1 MSEWLK
7 EFVLKTN
14 KFCLFREFKS
24 LYFLMNFSIL
34 KIIWM
39 YTNFFKSTLVF
50 LTFFK
55 NINLENFFLHNFY
68 AEIYFIEYNWYFE
81 FLPEIFLIFFILY
94 NLITIFNDVNKTFF
108 QYYRWLFLY
117 VLIFFIIFWKF
128 FNFSGSQT
136 EILLGFSWINCF
148 YTIFSKL
155 VIITLTILV
164 FWISKNKLKNSLN
177 LVCIVEFP
185 LILSFSVLFMF
196 LLSSSYD
203 FFGIYLSIEGLS
215 LTLYVLAGIL
225 YKNILSIESTIKYF
239 SLGAI
244 SSGFLLLGISIIFGI
259 IGSLDFL
266 EIQIFLGSYQLIS
279 HFFEIKIGFLF
290 ILIGFL
296 FKISAFPFHIWI
308 VDVYEGIFSPIT
320 AFFAIVVKVCLILF
334 FIRLTFNLMFNIIFF
349 FQPLI
354 IFSAIGSMLSGS
366 IGALKQVRIKRFI
379 AYTSINQVGFIMLG
393 ISSCNFLGLIASIL
407 YIILYSIMSIIFFT
421 ILLNTQHV
429 LKKKS
434 MVYLSDLYHFSLYN
448 NENSKFLIITIL
460 SMGGIPPLAGFFGK
474 LFLYFSIIESRL
486 DILLF
491 VTLIISIISSYY
503 YLNFVRYILFEKYVN
518 HKLFHFIQ
526 QGKFNSIL
534 KFFSAFLVLFGLILS
549 NFFSILT
556 SLSLSCAWPLIWY

>member
-1 MSEWLK
+1 MSERLK

-14 KFCLFREFKS
+14 KFFLFREFKS
-24 LYFLMNFSIL
+24 LYFLMNFLIL

-39 YTNFFKSTLVF
+39 YTNFFKSTLFF

-81 FLPEIFLIFFILY
+81 FLPEIFLVLFILY

-117 VLIFFIIFWKF
+117 VLIFLIIFWKF

-185 LILSFSVLFMF
+185 LILSFSLLFMF

-421 ILLNTQHV
+421 ILLNTEHV

-448 NENSKFLIITIL
+448 NENSKFLIVTIL

-503 YLNFVRYILFEKYVN
+503 YLNFVRYILFEKYIN

-526 QGKFNSIL
+526 QGKFNLIL
-534 KFFSAFLVLFGLILS
+534 KFFSAFLILFGLILS
-549 NFFSILT
+549 HFFSILT

>member
-1 MSEWLK
+1 M
-7 EFVLKTN
+7 
-14 KFCLFREFKS
+14 
-24 LYFLMNFSIL
+24 
-34 KIIWM
+34 
-39 YTNFFKSTLVF
+39 
-50 LTFFK
+50 FFK
-55 NINLENFFLHNFY
+55 NINLEKIFLNNFY
-68 AEIYFIEYNWYFE
+68 VENYFIQSNWYFE
-81 FLPEIFLIFFILY
+81 FLPEIILSFFILY
-94 NLITIFNDVNKTFF
+94 SLVTIFNDLDKTFY
-108 QYYRWLFLY
+108 QYYRWLFIY
-117 VLIFFIIFWKF
+117 LIILSIIFWKF
-128 FNFSGSQT
+128 FCFSGVQT

-148 YTIFSKL
+148 YTVFSKL
-155 VIITLTILV
+155 IITILTILV
-164 FWISKNKLKNSLN
+164 FWISKNKLRNSLN
-177 LVCIVEFP
+177 LVCIIEFP
-185 LILSFSVLFMF
+185 LIISFSLLFMF

-203 FFGIYLSIEGLS
+203 FFGVYLSIEGLS

-259 IGSLDFL
+259 VGSLDFL

-290 ILIGFL
+290 LLIGFL

-349 FQPLI
+349 FQPVL
-354 IFSAIGSMLSGS
+354 IFSSIGSMIAGS
-366 IGALKQVRIKRFI
+366 IGALKQIRIKRFI
-379 AYTSINQVGFIMLG
+379 AYTSINQVGFILLG

-407 YIILYSIMSIIFFT
+407 YIILYAIMSVIFFT
-421 ILLNTQHV
+421 ILLNTEHV

-448 NENSKFLIITIL
+448 NSNSKFLIVTVL

-474 LFLYFSIIESRL
+474 LFLYFSILESRL

-491 VTLIISIISSYY
+491 ISLIISIISSYY
-503 YLNFVRYILFEKYVN
+503 YLSFVRYILFEKYIN
-518 HKLFHFIQ
+518 HKLYYFIK
-526 QGKFNSIL
+526 QGKFTLIL
-534 KFFSAFLVLFGLILS
+534 KIFSIFLIL
-549 NFFSILT
+549 FVCILPIIFSTIT